1 MNQVCILNGAGI
13 YAMIAGMREL
23 YTLYEYLY
31 MDMVKSKV
39 MWHRRATPTSSG
51 IDQQCKGQV
60 IIGSPILTNPN

>member
-1 MNQVCILNGAGI
+1 MIL
-13 YAMIAGMREL
+13 GMREL

-31 MDMVKSKV
+31 MDMVKGKV